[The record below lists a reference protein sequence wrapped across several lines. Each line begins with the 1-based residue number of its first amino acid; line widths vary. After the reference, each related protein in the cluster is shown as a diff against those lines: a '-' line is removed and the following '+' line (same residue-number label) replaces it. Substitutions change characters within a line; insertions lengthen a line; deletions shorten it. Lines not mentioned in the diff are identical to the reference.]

1 MIILIKTAAK
11 HDYWF
16 LWYVVYCW
24 FLRLV
29 VQPYYCRTCITGCV
43 CTGLIISIPGGCSG
57 RCCCCDCCCYY
68 STLVLHITG
77 IELIIIIRVV
87 ILVPVV
93 VIAVAATATISFV
106 VIKVTILILLVVV
119 GEITT
124 VISGKMKNARES
136 LIKLIFN
143 SNLLFIVRSYHN
155 HQHHAIIVEG
165 VIFSC

>member
-1 MIILIKTAAK
+1 M
-11 HDYWF
+11 
-16 LWYVVYCW
+16 
-24 FLRLV
+24 
-29 VQPYYCRTCITGCV
+29 
-43 CTGLIISIPGGCSG
+43 
-57 RCCCCDCCCYY
+57 
-68 STLVLHITG
+68 
-77 IELIIIIRVV
+77 
-87 ILVPVV
+87 
-93 VIAVAATATISFV
+93 VIAVAAAVTISFV

-143 SNLLFIVRSYHN
+143 SDLLFIVRSYHN